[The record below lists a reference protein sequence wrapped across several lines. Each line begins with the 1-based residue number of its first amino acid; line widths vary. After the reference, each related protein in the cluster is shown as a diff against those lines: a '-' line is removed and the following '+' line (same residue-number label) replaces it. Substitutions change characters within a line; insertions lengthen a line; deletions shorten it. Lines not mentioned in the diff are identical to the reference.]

1 MMPSHHNCPL
11 LVTLPSET
19 SDRLN
24 SNVSWGHA
32 GAFSK
37 SISHFRGMARL
48 KHWGKHFGMHRFEAC
63 GQNWRWPVPKE
74 WFCLLSLWQ
83 LRAQNCSFAQDF
95 CPCCQCLGDW
105 TRALMV
111 QLFIAVNP
119 DRPPKPYVPRH
130 RGGTVM
136 QLSEQM
142 CSTHFR
148 PKKKK

>member
-105 TRALMV
+105 PGLWWFSCSLQWILTVPQALRASTPWWDSD
-111 QLFIAVNP
+111 A
-119 DRPPKPYVPRH
+119 
-130 RGGTVM
+130 TVWENV
-136 QLSEQM
+136 LN
-142 CSTHFR
+142 TF
-148 PKKKK
+148 